1 MVDRFVD
8 VALIVDVPSVTVVVD
23 VVGGAQMVVVRSVM
37 AVEEL
42 VEVVVVERFGASARR
57 MQVERL
63 QHPSYADPSSNLR
76 KCSS

>member
-42 VEVVVVERFGASARR
+42 VEVVVVERFGASVQR
-57 MQVERL
+57 MQVE
-63 QHPSYADPSSNLR
+63 
-76 KCSS
+76 